1 MPINILLSSQYLS
14 IAYCNKEKDLT
25 KAMDAMKKALDPAY
39 PRLHSDS
46 RKRRFFTLCQSS

>member
-46 RKRRFFTLCQSS
+46 RKRRFFILCQPS